1 MASSLT
7 SLPVFLG
14 FLMSLHSAAAQKQSF
29 HPIMSQEYEK
39 KIDDSLLKD
48 DKLRIYFCGTGNPQ
62 LTMQAIRKPACLAI
76 LTKDDF
82 FVIDAGEGTSQTLAT
97 LGLPYAAI
105 DKAFMTHWHSDHMAG
120 LAALI
125 NNTWKD
131 GRKTPFLVY
140 GPYGVEQ
147 VVNGLNQAYSLDN
160 LYRGINSDNVL
171 DLSIGGG
178 IPKLIEQ
185 TQAPTQVYEKG
196 DIELSAFLVDHA
208 PVYPAIGYSLKYK
221 DCHIVISGDTKV
233 VGILA
238 HASED
243 ADVLINE
250 ALSDAI
256 VDESVAKFKEKTDV
270 PESTKQMDISIT
282 EDLENYHSGTY
293 ALAKMAEKSK
303 VKSLFLSHL
312 TPAIFNTAEDKARF
326 TKNMDQYYKGPIT
339 VVDDGDSLL
348 IESDGEGCKV
358 QYIPVQKVATDKL

>member
-1 MASSLT
+1 MTPFNFIFLT
-7 SLPVFLG
+7 FALCVKPANAE
-14 FLMSLHSAAAQKQSF
+14 MQSA

-39 KIDDSLLKD
+39 KVDYSLLKD

-62 LTMQAIRKPACLAI
+62 LTMQDIRKPACLAI

-82 FVIDAGEGTSQTLAT
+82 FVIDAGEGTSQTLAA
-97 LGLPYAAI
+97 LGLPYASI

-160 LYRGINSDNVL
+160 LYRGINSSNVL

-178 IPKLIEQ
+178 VPKLIDQKEV
-185 TQAPTQVYEKG
+185 PTKVYEKG
-196 DIELSAFLVDHA
+196 NIELSAFVVDHA
-208 PVYPAIGYSLKYK
+208 PVYPAVGYSLKYK

-233 VGILA
+233 VETLA
-238 HASED
+238 DASKS

-256 VDESVAKFKEKTDV
+256 IEESIAKFKAKPDV
-270 PESTKQMDISIT
+270 PEATEQLDISIT
-282 EDLENYHSGTY
+282 EDLESYHSGTY
-293 ALAKMAEKSK
+293 ALAKMAEKAK
-303 VKSLFLSHL
+303 VKKLFLTHL
-312 TPAIFNTAEDKARF
+312 VPAIFNTTEDKARF

-339 VVDDGDSLL
+339 VVDDGDSLV
-348 IESDGEGCKV
+348 IESDGKGCKV
-358 QYIPVQKVATDKL
+358 QYISSQKLSESKS

>member
-1 MASSLT
+1 MPAKFILITSALFSIISLK
-7 SLPVFLG
+7 SVKAEG
-14 FLMSLHSAAAQKQSF
+14 QST
-29 HPIMSQEYEK
+29 HPIMSQEYES
-39 KIDDSLLKD
+39 KIDYSLLKD

-62 LTMQAIRKPACLAI
+62 LTMQDIRKPACLAI

-82 FVIDAGEGTSQTLAT
+82 FVIDAGEGTSQTLAA
-97 LGLPYAAI
+97 LGLPYVSI

-160 LYRGINSDNVL
+160 LYRGINSSNVL

-178 IPKLIEQ
+178 VPKLIEQ
-185 TQAPTQVYEKG
+185 KETPIKVYQKG
-196 DIELSAFLVDHA
+196 DIELSAFIVDHA
-208 PVYPAIGYSLKYK
+208 PVYPAVGYSLKYK
-221 DCHIVISGDTKV
+221 NCHIVISGDTKV
-233 VGILA
+233 VETLA
-238 HASED
+238 NASNG

-256 VDESVAKFKEKTDV
+256 IEESITKFKAKTDV
-270 PESTKQMDISIT
+270 PEATKQLDISIT
-282 EDLENYHSGTY
+282 EDLESYHSGTY

-303 VKSLFLSHL
+303 VKKLFLTHL
-312 TPAIFNTAEDKARF
+312 VPAIFNTIEDKNRF
-326 TKNMDQYYKGPIT
+326 TKNMDQYYKGPLT
-339 VVDDGDSLL
+339 VVDDGDSLV
-348 IESDGEGCKV
+348 IESDGKNCKV
-358 QYIPVQKVATDKL
+358 HYVPFHKASANKL

>member
-1 MASSLT
+1 MSISLAFLT
-7 SLPVFLG
+7 VSLGLF
-14 FLMSLHSAAAQKQSF
+14 SALELANAAVQST
-29 HPIMSQEYEK
+29 HPIMSQEYEA
-39 KIDDSLLKD
+39 KIDTSLLKD

-62 LTMQAIRKPACLAI
+62 LTMQSIRKPACLAI

-82 FVIDAGEGTSQTLAT
+82 FVIDAGEGTSQTLAA
-97 LGLPYAAI
+97 LGLPYTAI

-147 VVNGLNQAYSLDN
+147 VVTGLNQAYSLDN

-178 IPKLIEQ
+178 VPKLVEQ
-185 TQAPTQVYEKG
+185 TQTPTEVYKKG
-196 DIELSAFLVDHA
+196 NIDLSAFIVDHA
-208 PVYPAIGYSLKYK
+208 PVYPAVGYSLKYK
-221 DCHIVISGDTKV
+221 ECHIVISGDTKV
-233 VGILA
+233 VGTLA
-238 HASED
+238 AASKN

-256 VDESVAKFKEKTDV
+256 VEESISKFKEQKGVSEAIKET
-270 PESTKQMDISIT
+270 DISIT

-293 ALAKMAEKSK
+293 ALAKMAEKEK
-303 VKSLFLSHL
+303 VKNLFLTHL
-312 TPAIFNTAEDKARF
+312 VPAIFNTAEDKARF

-348 IESDGEGCKV
+348 IESDGKGCKV
-358 QYIPVQKVATDKL
+358 QYIPVEQVSGDKP